1 MSVLPPNNQ
10 ELRMKGPVR
19 FRSKS
24 ALDGGDALRFTDD
37 SQKEENEIPN
47 LQVRVGEEWDQFLRV
62 SLLIEEGRQGCR
74 RKSDAGFRQR

>member
-24 ALDGGDALRFTDD
+24 ALDGGDALRFIDD
-37 SQKEENEIPN
+37 SRKEEKRIPD
-47 LQVRVGEEWDQFLRV
+47 LQVRVGGEWDQFLRV
-62 SLLIEEGRQGCR
+62 SLPIEEGRQGCR
-74 RKSDAGFRQR
+74 RKSDAGSRPR